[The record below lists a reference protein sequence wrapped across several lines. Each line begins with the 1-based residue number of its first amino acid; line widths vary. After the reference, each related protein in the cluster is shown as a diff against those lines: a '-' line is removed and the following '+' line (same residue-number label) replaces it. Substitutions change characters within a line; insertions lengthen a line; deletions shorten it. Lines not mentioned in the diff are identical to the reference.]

1 MKGRIHGVH
10 PFERNGILKLNCQ
23 MIFQKLIIELLF
35 KFRIKKHS
43 VQVEGFNTIKN
54 IVIIINLDEKKTC
67 DLDALIHSFE
77 VLGKNVECIGVTLIG
92 KYFMKK
98 GMKIVR
104 NTDFSFFGKPKTA
117 WIQQFFNMKT
127 DYALLIDRSSNYL
140 LNHVAIHCKANCYIG
155 YKSAPENELLTLQLT
170 ALLEKEDEVFLR
182 YIKLIEG

>member
-1 MKGRIHGVH
+1 
-10 PFERNGILKLNCQ
+10 

-67 DLDALIHSFE
+67 DLEALIHSFKA
-77 VLGKNVECIGVTLIG
+77 LGKNVECIGVTLIG

-104 NTDFSFFGKPKTA
+104 NTDFSFFGKPKTT
-117 WIQQFFNMKT
+117 WIQQFFNMKS
-127 DYALLIDRSSNYL
+127 DYALLIDRSNNYL

-155 YKSAPENELLTLQLT
+155 YRSIPENELLTLQIAPLQ
-170 ALLEKEDEVFLR
+170 ENEHEDFLR
-182 YIKLIEG
+182 YIKLIEN